1 MRYLEYGIIEF
12 NSSVNERKI
21 EGAVLVRKIYSYAW
35 KFKWLILI
43 ALICMLMEL
52 TVELLQPFFISKV
65 IDDGIVMEQIDVV
78 WFYLLVMFGLSIA
91 SLIAGILNSYF
102 ASAVANGFSYN
113 LRMALFKKIQGF
125 TLATLSR
132 FPTSSLITRL
142 TQDVLQTESLLY
154 MSLRIVLR
162 APLIVIGSL
171 IMSFIVNPTLGFY
184 LALLTPLLLIYLYI
198 AAKKGA
204 SIFLSVQRRLDKLNR
219 FIQQNLEAVRLI
231 KANDRGGFE
240 NNKFNKVAEKLRNDM
255 VYGLRLME
263 SILPVLLL
271 IINGSLLLVIWMA
284 SDLLASNNVQ
294 IGEVVAV
301 INYGLRMQGGF
312 SMFAFIIIAFTR
324 SKASAARMNE
334 VLDAPVV
341 NNNNET
347 ITKNTEA
354 ATVRFENVTFRY
366 PGSTRIILK
375 DISFE
380 VKKNEKLVIMGGT
393 GSGKSTLIS
402 LIPRMYDTTKG
413 EVYVN
418 DINVKDW
425 NEEDLRET
433 IGYVPQSATLFS
445 GSIYENLQW
454 GDDEAASDQ
463 ILMSTKKAQIHES
476 IKDFDDE
483 YKTLVGQKGVTL
495 SGGQKQRLSIARAL
509 VRRPSV
515 LILDDS
521 TSALDIKTESALF
534 DALKDEEATRIVITQ
549 KIVTAQTADRV
560 LLLDDGEISAIGTH
574 ETLLE
579 TSELYR
585 KITAS
590 QTEGGHI
597 DD

>member
-425 NEEDLRET
+425 NEEDLRGT